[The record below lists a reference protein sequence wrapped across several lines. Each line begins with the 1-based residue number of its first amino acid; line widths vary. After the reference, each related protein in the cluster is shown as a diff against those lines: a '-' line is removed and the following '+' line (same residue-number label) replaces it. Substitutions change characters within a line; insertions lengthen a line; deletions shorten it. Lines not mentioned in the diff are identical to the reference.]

1 MMIGLRRNVS
11 VLLIGRPIFSCRADG
26 SPEKQLVNESV
37 P

>member
-11 VLLIGRPIFSCRADG
+11 VLLIGMFSCRADG